1 MPENIPVSLFPPLDT
16 KLSPTEVD
24 QRNTAW
30 VLFFG
35 FFFPFCALHTH
46 ICAFSEVYL
55 PIVILFI
62 YLLYLLACQHCIIK
76 KPCDSY

>member
-1 MPENIPVSLFPPLDT
+1 MPENIPVSLFSPLDT

-24 QRNTAW
+24 QRNS
-30 VLFFG
+30 VGSFLC
-35 FFFPFCALHTH
+35 FFPFCALHTH

-62 YLLYLLACQHCIIK
+62 CLLYLLACQHCIIQ